1 MSVSVAIHEPT
12 TARVN
17 DFEIDGE
24 PRACLI
30 LADAKGRSIDVY
42 VDPAIA
48 HAMADA
54 FNAARAG
61 LVAEAEAAS

>member
-12 TARVN
+12 TARVV
-17 DFEIDGE
+17 DFESGGE
-24 PRACLI
+24 PKACLI
-30 LADAKGRSIDVY
+30 LSDAKGRSVDVY

-48 HAMADA
+48 HAIADA